1 MAAPKQSLADA
12 AKGAAS
18 GEPTSAVVPK
28 APEPP
33 SIVKMLESPAQLEE
47 LRKALPPG
55 LSVERFARM
64 ALTLVKS
71 DPEMLELGS
80 TPEGTKSLITAFHRC
95 AQLGLEVGPDL
106 GQAYL
111 LPFRVRDTLTLQ
123 FILGY
128 KGILTMARRSG
139 ALRRLDVHE
148 VYQNDE
154 FEYSYGLNGTLHHRP
169 TLEKDRGP
177 IICYYGFAEFTDGG
191 YYYTVLTLDDIDS
204 RKQRSASVKAGRKS
218 PWDTDPI
225 AMSKKTVVRAMAP
238 YLPLSVEA
246 QDAIADDEKMVVG
259 DQLSYI
265 DVGTVDHTP
274 MRDTQEP
281 VQEVIEVDA
290 GG

>member
-111 LPFRVRDTLTLQ
+111 LPFRMRDTLTLQ

-148 VYQNDE
+148 VYKNDE

>member
-80 TPEGTKSLITAFHRC
+80 TPEGTKSLITTFHRC

-111 LPFRVRDTLTLQ
+111 LPFRMRDTLTLQ

>member
-111 LPFRVRDTLTLQ
+111 LPFRMRDTLTLQ

>member
-111 LPFRVRDTLTLQ
+111 LPFRMRDTLTLQ

-148 VYQNDE
+148 VYKNDE

-169 TLEKDRGP
+169 TLDPDRGP

-281 VQEVIEVDA
+281 AQEVIEVNA